1 MIAILDVHYQGQK
14 AQAACVT
21 ASDWSS
27 PAALHHYLA
36 HIEAIQDYEPGA
48 FYKRELPCLLS
59 VLQTL
64 PALPQAIVI
73 DGYVWLGDEKRAGLG
88 AHLYEALDG
97 AAPVIGV
104 AKTAFHGVASCPDV
118 VQVRRGQSQRPL
130 FVTAVG
136 DSPQLASAR
145 VSRMAGAHRIPSL
158 LALTDQ
164 LSRSGSMDGQLQ
176 ANHRPA

>member
-73 DGYVWLGDEKRAGLG
+73 DGYVWLCDEKRAGLG
-88 AHLYEALDG
+88 PIVGNPAWP
-97 AAPVIGV
+97 APQD
-104 AKTAFHGVASCPDV
+104 P
-118 VQVRRGQSQRPL
+118 
-130 FVTAVG
+130 
-136 DSPQLASAR
+136 AR
-145 VSRMAGAHRIPSL
+145 
-158 LALTDQ
+158 
-164 LSRSGSMDGQLQ
+164 SRSERYDARYPPVQTSAHPFFL
-176 ANHRPA
+176 R